1 MVGTGV
7 GAVNGLLIKGGA
19 VLEVAHHV
27 QVSSTLFIHYIVA
40 PLSQPN
46 IGINVNIIILVIA
59 SAQIV

>member
-7 GAVNGLLIKGGA
+7 GAVNGLLVKGGA

-40 PLSQPN
+40 PGVLTSSLPVRLWYL
-46 IGINVNIIILVIA
+46 IK
-59 SAQIV
+59 QIQ

>member
-27 QVSSTLFIHYIVA
+27 RVSSTLFVHDIVA
-40 PLSQPN
+40 LVLLTHPPPRLDC
-46 IGINVNIIILVIA
+46 GIR
-59 SAQIV
+59 

>member
-27 QVSSTLFIHYIVA
+27 RVSSTLFVHDIVA
-40 PLSQPN
+40 
-46 IGINVNIIILVIA
+46 LVLLTHPPSSLPVRLWYSIK
-59 SAQIV
+59 QIQ